1 MSSMGLDQK
10 SFPRL
15 LRIPFILFVG
25 IEQGTELCVLGLMGD
40 ILHFRLRSW
49 EACLAKRRLSRWY
62 PRRSRRFGGCVD
74 DGRLGN
80 SCDFFGLVVLT
91 CRDTDT
97 RICG

>member
-49 EACLAKRRLSRWY
+49 EACLAKRKLLVGVHGDRGVLEIVLMMDVWGTLVILSILW
-62 PRRSRRFGGCVD
+62 F
-74 DGRLGN
+74 
-80 SCDFFGLVVLT
+80 
-91 CRDTDT
+91 
-97 RICG
+97 